1 MFCEGKIFSNYKV
14 AIKRT
19 SWSLVMLS
27 QIKISFHIK
36 KIWKH
41 DLLPVSPS
49 FGVSSEFLTGVF
61 ADFLTGGSVESLIV
75 VSAESLTGVSAESLT
90 GVSAEVSSGVS
101 RDSSFT
107 SFIGFSFGSLFI
119 SGAWAGFIISL
130 DKFKVISTASSFSLT
145 NSDSSFWFFNAS
157 FEDLFCFTFA
167 ESESF
172 LDLGSDSD
180 LDSDLDSGSG
190 SGSGSG
196 SDSGSVSGSGF
207 WDSMLVSSDSGS
219 DSSSVTDSGSDSGS
233 KSVSDSGLDSGSV
246 LDGVLFSEFS
256 ILLLWDT
263 SLCSLFSRLAGL

>member
-1 MFCEGKIFSNYKV
+1 MFKLQSS
-14 AIKRT
+14 T

-180 LDSDLDSGSG
+180 LDSG
-190 SGSGSG
+190 
-196 SDSGSVSGSGF
+196 SGSGF

-233 KSVSDSGLDSGSV
+233 KSVSDSDLDSGSV
-246 LDGVLFSEFS
+246 LDGVFFSEFS

-263 SLCSLFSRLAGL
+263 SFCSMFSRLAGL

>member
-1 MFCEGKIFSNYKV
+1 MFKLQSS
-14 AIKRT
+14 T

-190 SGSGSG
+190 SGS
-196 SDSGSVSGSGF
+196 VAGSGF

-233 KSVSDSGLDSGSV
+233 KSVSDSDLDSGSV

-263 SLCSLFSRLAGL
+263 SLCSMFSRLAGL